1 MTSILVSVL
10 TLIQIGSLKGTEM
23 LSFSFVP
30 ITGLIES
37 TICANFGHP
46 AAVVGFLVGNLLL
59 PCNRGKSL
67 DRKFNEMTLNDRI
80 LVQMWPMVTV
90 LSISQTYN

>member
-30 ITGLIES
+30 IIGLIES
-37 TICANFGHP
+37 TVCANFGHP
-46 AAVVGFLVGNLLL
+46 AALVGFLMGNLLL

-67 DRKFNEMTLNDRI
+67 DQKVYEMTLNDRI

-90 LSISQTYN
+90 LSISQTYK

>member
-10 TLIQIGSLKGTEM
+10 TLIGSLKGTEM

-37 TICANFGHP
+37 TVCANFGHP
-46 AAVVGFLVGNLLL
+46 AAVVGFLMGNLPL

-67 DRKFNEMTLNDRI
+67 DQKVYEMTLNDRI

-90 LSISQTYN
+90 LSISQTYK

>member
-37 TICANFGHP
+37 TVCANFGHP
-46 AAVVGFLVGNLLL
+46 AAVVGFLMGNLPL

-67 DRKFNEMTLNDRI
+67 DQKVYEITLNDRI

-90 LSISQTYN
+90 LSISQTYK